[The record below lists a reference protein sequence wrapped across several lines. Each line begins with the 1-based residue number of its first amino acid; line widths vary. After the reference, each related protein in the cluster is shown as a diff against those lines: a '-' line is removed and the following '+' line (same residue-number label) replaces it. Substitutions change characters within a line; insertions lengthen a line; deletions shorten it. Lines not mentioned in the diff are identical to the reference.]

1 MPTVRIRDIDI
12 YYEIHGAG
20 PPLVIIGGLALD
32 VSEYK
37 AFLPPLAAHATA
49 IVFDNRGAGRTS
61 KPPGPYFIEQMADD
75 TAGLLEYLH
84 LEKADVL
91 GISMGG
97 RIALALTLKY
107 PQQVSRLVLVS
118 TSARVRRHR
127 RRTRLVMGFSRLPG
141 LRSAYPQPRYAL
153 DAQFDATSRFDATTS
168 LAEIRVPTL
177 ILHGMRDRTTPYVFA
192 QEMHAGIAGSRML
205 TFKGGHLFM
214 FLRER
219 DRFAKEVVAFLKR

>member
-1 MPTVRIRDIDI
+1 MPTVRVRDIDI

-32 VSEYK
+32 VSEYG
-37 AFLPPLAAHATA
+37 AFLPPLAAHATS

-61 KPPGPYFIEQMADD
+61 KPPGPYYIEQMADD
-75 TAGLLEYLH
+75 AAGLMAYLH

-107 PQQVSRLVLVS
+107 PQKVARLVLVS
-118 TSARVRRHR
+118 TSARVRQRR

-153 DAQFDATSRFDATTS
+153 DAQFAASSRFDATAS

-177 ILHGMRDRTTPYVFA
+177 ILHGMRDRTAPYPFA
-192 QEMHAGIAGSRML
+192 QEMHAGIAGSIMS
-205 TFKGGHLFM
+205 TFNGGHLFM

-219 DRFAKEVVAFLKR
+219 DRFAAEVLAFLKR